1 MTKKYMHIVF
11 LLIFAFTLT
20 GCNTSSVN
28 STSDTKEQQ
37 TQEENSIISSTKA
50 STKTEQ
56 KTKTAVVYFSATG
69 TTAEVAQLIAKNT
82 GGDIFQIIPD
92 SPYLEEDLNYN
103 DDNCRANREMKDDM
117 ARPAISGDLSHI
129 FDFDVVY
136 LGYPIWWGT
145 APRIIQTFLESY
157 DLSKETIY
165 TF

>member
-1 MTKKYMHIVF
+1 MHIVF

-69 TTAEVAQLIAKNT
+69 TTAEV
-82 GGDIFQIIPD
+82 
-92 SPYLEEDLNYN
+92 NYN

>member
-1 MTKKYMHIVF
+1 MHIVF

-129 FDFDVVY
+129 FDFDVCRWRLCYNKSWRSKCRICSYSFLVY
-136 LGYPIWWGT
+136 
-145 APRIIQTFLESY
+145 Y
-157 DLSKETIY
+157 DIFYALS
-165 TF
+165 